1 MGTLIGTQIA
11 DLLSNL
17 EVYISD
23 TVTRINNWFGTS
35 IDAAQVIEQFNDP
48 NGAVQNFI
56 SAQRGDAL
64 RLTGRALNGL
74 FATFSIVLFTFYFV
88 ADGPRMRRAI
98 CSRLRP
104 TARAVD
110 LGTRN
115 RQDRRI
121 SLFTPVA
128 KRRLGSVPRH
138 CVCLRRSEI
147 TDCSCAVGWSH

>member
-64 RLTGRALNGL
+64 RLTGRPLTGLCNVLYRALH
-74 FATFSIVLFTFYFV
+74 VL
-88 ADGPRMRRAI
+88 
-98 CSRLRP
+98 
-104 TARAVD
+104 
-110 LGTRN
+110 
-115 RQDRRI
+115 
-121 SLFTPVA
+121 
-128 KRRLGSVPRH
+128 
-138 CVCLRRSEI
+138 LRR
-147 TDCSCAVGWSH
+147 